1 MHTHPI
7 DNRHVLPMR
16 RQADAERRDYPSGTG
31 VVLAV
36 LLPLLIWAFLAAL
49 GAAL

>member
-1 MHTHPI
+1 MHTNPI

-16 RQADAERRDYPSGTG
+16 RQADAERRDCPSGTG

-36 LLPLLIWAFLAAL
+36 LAVLSVWSVVALLVV
-49 GAAL
+49 